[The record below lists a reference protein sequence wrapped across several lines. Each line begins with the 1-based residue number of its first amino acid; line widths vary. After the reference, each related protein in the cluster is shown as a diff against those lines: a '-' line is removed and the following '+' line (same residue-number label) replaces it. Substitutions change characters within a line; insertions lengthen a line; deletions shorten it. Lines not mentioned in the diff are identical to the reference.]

1 MSGKITFFLRKKLW
15 LSKDLRQLGKTFIV
29 RQFANENYDDQIY
42 INFKMNNDLKSVFDE
57 NLNVDRILL
66 DISAKM
72 SNIKLIPYKTF
83 IIFDEIQECANARAS
98 IK

>member
-1 MSGKITFFLRKKLW
+1 
-15 LSKDLRQLGKTFIV
+15 
-29 RQFANENYDDQIY
+29 
-42 INFKMNNDLKSVFDE
+42 MNNDLKSVFDE

-72 SNIKLIPYKTF
+72 SNIKLIPYKTI

-98 IK
+98 IKSFVEDGRYDVIATGSMLGIRGYNKKKGQDVPTGS